1 MMEEHRTK
9 RDRVFKAARRV
20 HSELQEFMDRGE
32 YLKLNLHTI
41 TSRGTEY
48 HGLTARILPYL
59 EALEEEK
66 DEDKIAA
73 DEAFRRDLIRMN
85 DDSLTLCNDLVVLKM
100 VSRLLLDLDKDLIA
114 LEECKL
120 ADPDKDYSACYYTSD
135 KAVEQIR
142 QNLKDSSIDLD
153 HAVCQDIDRLAKRL
167 LNLKTQLR
175 VEPKPPTIITASLT
189 KDFDTPKVNIPKFK
203 GGMAAWHCFWGRF
216 RPAVH
221 DNAKIKNPVK
231 MAILLDLVDD
241 PSTTSYLQAQNDG
254 KEDRYQASIKYLQSR
269 FDKPRQLHQIYCQQ
283 LQDLPPIKG
292 TSEELTKTVDAI
304 FAAVEGIKRGGQMDI
319 NYVATSMVVSVLPEQ
334 LRLQWETKTEADPLV
349 PHIDTLIEFMRTKA
363 TNACLA
369 QKPATPSSSLIQR
382 EKKKPLTKTQG
393 KVYATQGEPA
403 AAGAAEEYKPHRY
416 NNKQHRGSNSGAQ
429 VHCSLCSNTHHIFQC
444 RQFLD
449 MSVQQRREHTQSAS
463 LCFNCLR
470 PGHAARECSSSFR
483 CRVCKKTHNTLLH
496 TEAAAAPVPVNHVVL
511 TTQEET
517 EHTAHPHQKERL
529 LMTSQVLLTNS
540 VGEKVAARAMLDSGA
555 AISVLSSRM
564 MAQLQL
570 QKTED
575 WMTVSGIESQ
585 KHSPPRPTTNLTIS
599 SLFNPDWTTSVRA
612 VILPKVTV
620 DLPRHDLSAVKRMPH
635 LQDLSL
641 ADPWFHQPRRV
652 DLILDSDVFDQILL
666 PSKIEGPPATPSAWE
681 TKLGWGIM
689 GRYLLSHL
697 QSPAEAAVNVSTAE
711 TAEADTLNNT
721 LEGFWKREELVQ
733 GAPALS
739 TQEMEVQ
746 KHFDNTHYFS
756 HSAGRYVVSLPKRTT
771 PQKLGDSHNTARTRF
786 LRNEQSL
793 LKKGNWTQFQ
803 TVVQEYLTLGHAQ
816 KVTPAELC
824 TPVDQTYTLP
834 MHAVYKTSS
843 STTKLRVVFDGSCPT
858 STGISLNDVLSTGPT
873 LHPNLDQILIRF
885 RKHRVAISADIGKM
899 YREVL
904 LSQPDRQLHRFL
916 WRAQP
921 DQPLETY
928 CMNRV
933 TFGVRSSP
941 YLAVRALQQTA
952 EDFSSSDTISYFH
965 TFNSI
970 YVDDLLAGADDKDSA
985 VSLYKD
991 LRALLLKGGF
1001 DLKKWRSSSE
1011 EVLEAIP
1018 AVLQEA
1024 LPRQELVDHHASA
1037 YPKTLGIAWDSRRD
1051 VMAAQVQLPEE
1062 YVSTKR
1068 GIISDTAKSF
1078 DVLGWLAPFIIR
1090 MKILF
1095 QDLWK
1100 LKDKVGWDDPLERHL
1115 AERHQEWREQLPL
1128 LKCLTLP
1135 RCYFSPGTITN
1146 TIQLHGFS
1154 DASESACAAAV
1165 YLRAT
1170 YEDGST
1176 SCQLVV
1182 AKTRVTPI
1190 KTVSIPRL
1198 ELCAAEM
1205 VAELLYVT
1213 QQTLQIPDVQLW
1225 AWSDST
1231 IAIAWLRGSPSCY
1244 KTYVANRV
1252 ASAARHIS
1260 QEAWL
1265 HVPTAENPADCA
1277 SRGISAQDLKDHHL
1291 WWNGPPWL
1299 LMNPIAI
1306 PPQPDETAYNRH
1318 QGLEAKPVVVHSVHT
1333 ATDTGWSSKFKSYT
1347 KLVHVTAYLLRFSRN
1362 LKAAVKGE
1370 PPDRQTVLS
1379 PAEVTAAETVLF
1391 RQSQARTFPVE
1402 IQRLTAASS
1411 AIMKGDS
1418 KLKLVH
1424 PFLDQKGL
1432 LLVGGRLNR
1441 SSLSDL
1447 QKHPVIL
1454 SAKDHVTKLL
1464 FQYNHEYLSHCGPTL
1479 LMAHVGQ
1486 QVYVPGAKRLSRS
1499 VCQNCLLCRRVAPRS
1514 LQQRMGQLPPPRVEK
1529 SLPFIHTGVDYAG
1542 PFLLKT
1548 GHPRR
1553 PIPVKAY
1560 LAVFVCLASKAV
1572 HLEVVSS
1579 KSTEA
1584 FIATFKRF
1592 ITRRNSPRHLYSDN
1606 GSNFVGARNEMKEL
1620 FQFLSLSTT
1629 QVALKEALLSNKI
1642 ECHFIPDRAPHF
1654 GGIWEAAVKAAKHCL
1669 KRTVGKTMLTFEE
1682 LSTVCCQAEACINS
1696 RPYISQDSHNPAG
1709 EMPLT
1714 PSHFLTGRPMGVYP
1728 ELPED
1733 PDLTLTNRW
1742 SLCKA
1747 MVQRFWELWQ
1757 KQYLQS
1763 LQRRQKWHKTTPN
1776 VSVGDLVMVLD
1787 ETKLQTTWKMG
1798 RIISVSPG
1806 VDGLV
1811 RAAEVTVNTAELPGY
1826 PRTKP
1831 LDPKD
1836 ITIATSTLK
1845 RPITKLAPLLSASPL
1860 EP

>member
-1 MMEEHRTK
+1 MFR
-9 RDRVFKAARRV
+9 AARRI
-20 HSELQEFMDRGE
+20 HDELQEFMDKGE
-32 YLKLNLHTI
+32 YLRLNIHTI

-48 HGLTARILPYL
+48 HAMTARILPHL
-59 EALEEEK
+59 EALEDERDEE
-66 DEDKIAA
+66 KIAA
-73 DEAFRRDLIRMN
+73 DEDFRKKLSRLN
-85 DDSLTLCNDLVVLKM
+85 DSSLTLSHDLVVLKM
-100 VSRLLLDLDKDLIA
+100 VSRFLLDLDKELTT
-114 LEECKL
+114 LEECK
-120 ADPDKDYSACYYTSD
+120 AAEPDKDYSACYITAD
-135 KAVEQIR
+135 KTVNQIQQTLR
-142 QNLKDSSIDLD
+142 DSSIELD
-153 HAVCQDIDRLAKRL
+153 HSVYRDIHMLAKRL
-167 LNLKTQLR
+167 LTLKTQDKT
-175 VEPKPPTIITASLT
+175 EPKPAFITASLT

-221 DNAKIKNPVK
+221 DNIKIKNAVK

-241 PSTTSYLQAQNDG
+241 PSTASYLQAQNDG

-269 FDKPRQLHQIYCQQ
+269 FDKPRQLHQLYCQQ

-292 TSEELTKTVDAI
+292 TSEELSRTVDSI
-304 FAAVEGIKRGGQMDI
+304 FAAVEGIRRGGQTDI
-319 NYVATSMVVSVLPEQ
+319 DYIATSMVVSVLPEQ
-334 LRLQWETKTEADPLV
+334 LRLQWETKTEANPKV
-349 PHIDTLIEFMRTKA
+349 PNIDTLIEFMRTKA
-363 TNACLA
+363 TNACLS
-369 QKPATPSSSLIQR
+369 QKQVVHPSSLPQK

-393 KVYATQGEPA
+393 KVYVNQSEPA
-403 AAGAAEEYKPHRY
+403 AAGGNEDHRP
-416 NNKQHRGSNSGAQ
+416 NKQNTKQYRASNSGNHS
-429 VHCSLCSNTHHIFQC
+429 HCSLCTNNHPIFQC
-444 RQFLD
+444 RQFSDL
-449 MSVQQRREHTQSAS
+449 SVQQRREHIQSAS

-470 PGHAARECSSSFR
+470 SGHSARDCTSTFR
-483 CRVCKKTHNTLLH
+483 CRVCKKAHNTLLH
-496 TEAAAAPVPVNHVVL
+496 TEAPSTPVTVNHVVHH
-511 TTQEET
+511 TQEKSET
-517 EHTAHPHQKERL
+517 TALPQQKERL

-555 AISVLSSRM
+555 AISVLSNRM

-585 KHSPPRPTTNLTIS
+585 KHSPARPTTNLTIT
-599 SLFNPDWTTSVRA
+599 SLSNPDWTTSVRA

-620 DLPRHDLSAVKRMPH
+620 DLPKHDLSAVKKMPH
-635 LQDLSL
+635 LQDLQL
-641 ADPWFHQPRRV
+641 ADPWFHKPKRV

-666 PSKIEGPPATPSAWE
+666 PNKIEGPPATPSAWE
-681 TKLGWGIM
+681 TRLGWGIM
-689 GRYLLSHL
+689 GRYLLSQL
-697 QSPAEAAVNVSTAE
+697 QSSATSAVNINTAE
-711 TAEADTLNNT
+711 PVETDRLDNT
-721 LEGFWKREELVQ
+721 LEGFWKREELLQ
-733 GAPALS
+733 GTLALS
-739 TQEMEVQ
+739 TQEMAVQ
-746 KHFDNTHYFS
+746 KHFLTTHYFS
-756 HSAGRYVVSLPKRTT
+756 PSAGRYVVSLPRRTT
-771 PQKLGDSHNTARTRF
+771 SQKLGDSHHTARTRF

-793 LKKGNWTQFQ
+793 LKKEKWTQFQ

-816 KVTPAELC
+816 KVTPMELC
-824 TPVDQTYTLP
+824 TPTDQTYTLP

-843 STTKLRVVFDGSCPT
+843 SSTKLRVVFDGSCPT
-858 STGISLNDVLSTGPT
+858 STGISLNDVLATGPT

-885 RKHRVAISADIGKM
+885 RKHKVAVSADIGKM

-952 EDFSSSDTISYFH
+952 EDFSSPDTVRHYH
-965 TFNSI
+965 VHNSI
-970 YVDDLLAGADDKDSA
+970 YVDDLLAGAEDTASA
-985 VSLYKD
+985 VELYKD
-991 LRALLLKGGF
+991 LRALLLEGGF

-1011 EVLEAIP
+1011 EVLKAIP
-1018 AVLQEA
+1018 TALTEVMPQQEMI
-1024 LPRQELVDHHASA
+1024 DHHASA

-1095 QDLWK
+1095 QELWK
-1100 LKDKVGWDDPLERHL
+1100 LKDKIGWDDPLENYL
-1115 AERHQEWREQLPL
+1115 ADQHKEWREQLSV

-1135 RCYFSPGTITN
+1135 RCYFTPGAVVSV
-1146 TIQLHGFS
+1146 QLHGFS
-1154 DASESACAAAV
+1154 DASEAACAAAV

-1170 YEDGST
+1170 YDNGTT
-1176 SCQLVV
+1176 SCRLVV

-1190 KTVSIPRL
+1190 KTVTMPRL

-1205 VAELLYVT
+1205 VADLLFTT
-1213 QQTLQIPDVQLW
+1213 QQTLQIPDVELW
-1225 AWSDST
+1225 GWSDST
-1231 IAIAWLRGSPSCY
+1231 IAIAWLRQSPSKF

-1252 ASAARHIS
+1252 ASAARSLS

-1277 SRGISAQDLKDHHL
+1277 SRGISAQDLKDHLL

-1299 LMNPIAI
+1299 QIDPIAI
-1306 PPQPDETAYNRH
+1306 PDQPDDAEYKKH
-1318 QGLEAKPVVVHSVHT
+1318 QELEAKPAVVHIIQAV
-1333 ATDTGWSSKFKSYT
+1333 ADTGWQSKFKSYV
-1347 KLVHVTAYLLRFSRN
+1347 KLSHVTAYLFRYYRN
-1362 LKAAVKGE
+1362 LKAAVNKE
-1370 PPDRQTVLS
+1370 PPDRNPVLS

-1391 RQSQARTFPVE
+1391 RQAQARAFPRE
-1402 IQRLTAASS
+1402 LQRLSAAVPEP
-1411 AIMKGDS
+1411 MRRDS
-1418 KLKLVH
+1418 PLKLVH
-1424 PFLDQKGL
+1424 PFLDKEGL
-1432 LLVGGRLNR
+1432 LRVGGRLNR
-1441 SSLSDL
+1441 SSLPYL
-1447 QKHPVIL
+1447 QKHPIIL
-1454 SAKDHVTKLL
+1454 SANDYLTKLL
-1464 FQYNHEYLSHCGPTL
+1464 FQYNHVHLSHCGPTL

-1499 VCQNCLLCRRVAPRS
+1499 VCQNCLLCRRVAPRCF
-1514 LQQRMGQLPPPRVEK
+1514 QQRMGQLPPPRVEK
-1529 SLPFIHTGVDYAG
+1529 TLAFTHTGVDYAG
-1542 PFLLKT
+1542 PFYLKT

-1572 HLEVVSS
+1572 HLEIVSA
-1579 KSTEA
+1579 KTTEA
-1584 FIATFKRF
+1584 FTATFKRF
-1592 ITRRNSPRHLYSDN
+1592 IARRNAPQHLYSDN
-1606 GSNFVGARNEMKEL
+1606 GSNFVGARNEMREL
-1620 FQFLSLSTT
+1620 FKFLSISQT
-1629 QVALKEALLSNKI
+1629 QVALKEALLSNRI

-1654 GGIWEAAVKAAKHCL
+1654 GGIWEAAVKTAKHCL

-1682 LSTVCCQAEACINS
+1682 LTTVCCQAEACINS
-1696 RPYISQDSHNPAG
+1696 RPYTSQDSQDPAG

-1714 PSHFLTGRPMGVYP
+1714 PSHFLTGRPMGAYP

-1757 KQYLQS
+1757 LQYLQA
-1763 LQRRQKWHKTTPN
+1763 LQKSQKWHKTTPN
-1776 VSVGDLVMVLD
+1776 FKPGDLVMVLE
-1787 ETKLQTTWKMG
+1787 ETSLQTTWKMG
-1798 RIISVSPG
+1798 KVVSVSPG
-1806 VDGLV
+1806 ADGLV
-1811 RAAEVTVNTAELPGY
+1811 RAATVTVKTAERPGY
-1826 PRTKP
+1826 PRNKP

-1836 ITIATSTLK
+1836 ISISTSTLK
-1845 RPITKLAPLLSASPL
+1845 RPITKLSPLMTASPL
-1860 EP
+1860 LP